1 MDFFQSGE
9 GAICQRVEMRDSN
22 FDNIVND
29 CLERMAAG
37 ESVAECLARYP
48 EHADELAPILQ
59 MGRATIDVSR
69 AARPSAAG
77 RARGM
82 ARMQAA
88 LEEGRHRRRRRW
100 QMPRVFWRP
109 ISTPIAAAFAVVFL
123 TVVAAGG
130 TTVASADS
138 IPGEPLYPVKSIRES
153 VEERIARSN
162 ERKAQVHA
170 KLARE
175 RGREMRELIAR
186 GRIYEAE
193 VVAVR
198 LNRHLNESANRMGVV
213 VSAHYIEMPR
223 ARGKKSHEA
232 STAALRQ
239 KLSHDEAYV
248 KGQLTAVA
256 EQVPEPHKR
265 RVWRLVQQSG
275 LGYRVVIVA
284 LDGSGEPTVMGY
296 YRYYNVRVAEP
307 SGGQR

>member
-1 MDFFQSGE
+1 MK
-9 GAICQRVEMRDSN
+9 DSH

-29 CLERMAAG
+29 CLERIAAG
-37 ESVAECLARYP
+37 ESVADCLARYP
-48 EHADELAPILQ
+48 EQADELAPILQ
-59 MGRATIDVSR
+59 MGQATMDVSR
-69 AARPSAAG
+69 AAKPSAAG
-77 RARGM
+77 KARGM

-88 LEEGRHRRRRRW
+88 LEEGRHKRRRRW
-100 QMPRVFWRP
+100 QMPRLFRMP
-109 ISTPIAAAFAVVFL
+109 IGTPIAAAFAVVFL
-123 TVVAAGG
+123 TIVAAGG

-162 ERKAQVHA
+162 EHKAQVHA

-213 VSAHYIEMPR
+213 VSTHYIEMPR
-223 ARGKKSHEA
+223 APGQKGHEA
-232 STAALRQ
+232 SAAALRQ

-265 RVWRLVQQSG
+265 RVWRLMQQSG

-307 SGGQR
+307 VAGQR

>member
-1 MDFFQSGE
+1 
-9 GAICQRVEMRDSN
+9 MRDSH

-37 ESVAECLARYP
+37 ESVADCLARYP
-48 EHADELAPILQ
+48 EQAEELAPILQ
-59 MGRATIDVSR
+59 MGQATMDVSK
-69 AARPSAAG
+69 AARPSAAV

-88 LEEGRHRRRRRW
+88 IEERRHSRRRRW
-100 QMPRVFWRP
+100 QMPQVFWRP

-130 TTVASADS
+130 TTAASADS

-153 VEERIARSN
+153 VEERIARSD
-162 ERKAQVHA
+162 EHKAQVHA

-175 RGREMRELIAR
+175 RGREMRELIVR

-198 LNRHLNESANRMGVV
+198 LNRHLSESASRMGVV
-213 VSAHYIEMPR
+213 VSTHYMEMPR
-223 ARGKKSHEA
+223 VRGEKNHEA
-232 STAALRQ
+232 SAAALRQ
-239 KLSHDEAYV
+239 KLTHDEAYV
-248 KGQLTAVA
+248 KGQLTAVV
-256 EQVPEPHKR
+256 EQVPEPQKR
-265 RVWRLVQQSG
+265 RVWRLMQQSG

-296 YRYYNVRVAEP
+296 YRYYNVRVP
-307 SGGQR
+307 SQN

>member
-1 MDFFQSGE
+1 
-9 GAICQRVEMRDSN
+9 MRDSH

-29 CLERMAAG
+29 CLERIGTG
-37 ESVAECLARYP
+37 ESVASCLARYP
-48 EHADELAPILQ
+48 EQADELAPILQ
-59 MGRATIDVSR
+59 MGQATMDVSR
-69 AARPSAAG
+69 VAKPSAAS

-88 LEEGRHRRRRRW
+88 LEEGRHRRRRW

-138 IPGEPLYPVKSIRES
+138 IPGEPLYPVKSIRER

-175 RGREMRELIAR
+175 RGREMRELIVR

-198 LNRHLNESANRMGVV
+198 LNRHLSESATRMGVV
-213 VSAHYIEMPR
+213 VSTHYIEMPR
-223 ARGKKSHEA
+223 VRGQKSHEA
-232 STAALRQ
+232 SAAALRQ
-239 KLSHDEAYV
+239 KLSNDEAYV
-248 KGQLTAVA
+248 KGQLTAAV

-265 RVWRLVQQSG
+265 RVWRLMQQSG
-275 LGYRVVIVA
+275 LGYHVVIVA
-284 LDGSGEPTVMGY
+284 LDGSGEPTVTGY
-296 YRYYNVRVAEP
+296 YRYYNVRVP
-307 SGGQR
+307 SQN

>member
-1 MDFFQSGE
+1 
-9 GAICQRVEMRDSN
+9 MRDSH
-22 FDNIVND
+22 FDNVVND

-37 ESVAECLARYP
+37 ESVAHCLARYP
-48 EHADELAPILQ
+48 EQAEELAPILQ
-59 MGRATIDVSR
+59 MGQATLDVSQ
-69 AARPSAAG
+69 AAKPSAAS

-88 LEEGRHRRRRRW
+88 LEQGRHKRKRW
-100 QMPRVFWRP
+100 QMPRISWRP
-109 ISTPIAAAFAVVFL
+109 ISTPITAAFAVVFL
-123 TVVAAGG
+123 AVVAAGG

-162 ERKAQVHA
+162 EHKAQVHA

-175 RGREMRELIAR
+175 RGREMRELIVR

-198 LNRHLNESANRMGVV
+198 LNRHLSESASRMGVV
-213 VSAHYIEMPR
+213 VSTHYIEMPR
-223 ARGKKSHEA
+223 VGAQKGYDA
-232 STAALRQ
+232 SAAALRQ
-239 KLSHDEAYV
+239 KLSHDEAYM

-265 RVWRLVQQSG
+265 RVWRLMQQSG

-296 YRYYNVRVAEP
+296 YKYYNVRVP
-307 SGGQR
+307 SQN

>member
-1 MDFFQSGE
+1 MK
-9 GAICQRVEMRDSN
+9 DSH

-29 CLERMAAG
+29 CLERIAAG
-37 ESVAECLARYP
+37 ESVADCLARYP
-48 EHADELAPILQ
+48 EQADELAPILQ
-59 MGRATIDVSR
+59 MGQATMDVSR
-69 AARPSAAG
+69 AAKPSAAG

-100 QMPRVFWRP
+100 QIPRVFWRP

-162 ERKAQVHA
+162 EHKAQVHA

-175 RGREMRELIAR
+175 RGREMRELIVR

-213 VSAHYIEMPR
+213 VSTHYIEMPQV
-223 ARGKKSHEA
+223 RGQSHEA
-232 STAALRQ
+232 SAAALRQ

-248 KGQLTAVA
+248 KGQLTAAV

-265 RVWRLVQQSG
+265 RVWRLMQQSG

-296 YRYYNVRVAEP
+296 YRYYNVRVPAQVGVQP
-307 SGGQR
+307 

>member
-1 MDFFQSGE
+1 
-9 GAICQRVEMRDSN
+9 MRDSY
-22 FDNIVND
+22 FDDIVND

-37 ESVAECLARYP
+37 ESVADCLARYP
-48 EHADELAPILQ
+48 EQADELAPILQ
-59 MGRATIDVSR
+59 MGQATMDVSR
-69 AARPSAAG
+69 TARPSAAG

-88 LEEGRHRRRRRW
+88 LEEGRHRRRRW
-100 QMPRVFWRP
+100 QMPRVFWGP

-162 ERKAQVHA
+162 EHKAQVHA
-170 KLARE
+170 RLARE

-193 VVAVR
+193 VVASR

-213 VSAHYIEMPR
+213 VSTHYIEMPR
-223 ARGKKSHEA
+223 ARGQSHEA
-232 STAALRQ
+232 SAAALRQ

-265 RVWRLVQQSG
+265 RVWRLMQQSG

-307 SGGQR
+307 AGGQR

>member
-1 MDFFQSGE
+1 
-9 GAICQRVEMRDSN
+9 MRDSH

-37 ESVAECLARYP
+37 ESVADCLARYP
-48 EHADELAPILQ
+48 EQAEALAPILQ
-59 MGRATIDVSR
+59 MGQATMDVSR
-69 AARPSAAG
+69 GAMPSAAG

-88 LEEGRHRRRRRW
+88 LADGRHRRRRRW
-100 QMPRVFWRP
+100 RMPRVSWGH
-109 ISTPIAAAFAVVFL
+109 ISTPIAAAFVVALL
-123 TVVAAGG
+123 TIVAAGG

-138 IPGEPLYPVKSIRES
+138 IPGEALYPVKSMRES
-153 VEERIARSN
+153 VEERIARSD
-162 ERKAQVHA
+162 EHKAQVHA

-175 RGREMRELIAR
+175 RGREMRELIVR

-213 VSAHYIEMPR
+213 VSTHYIEMPR
-223 ARGKKSHEA
+223 VGGQKSPEA
-232 STAALRQ
+232 SAAALRQ

-248 KGQLTAVA
+248 KGQLTAVV

-265 RVWRLVQQSG
+265 RVWRLMQQSG

-296 YRYYNVRVAEP
+296 YRYYNVRVPGPA
-307 SGGQR
+307 GGQH